1 MSRERHDPADLLGSS
16 ERDDPADFAAL
27 AHTAHMPTGDASEA
41 PSAAIAALTA
51 EVDGMR
57 AEVRGMHAELRHYPA
72 KTDAYRSAVPGI
84 AAATTE
90 LIDAQRSLGEM
101 WLAHRRRLVEE
112 QVERDQRRTRRQ
124 LWLVTEGVGLVGLLI
139 VVLAASGA
147 IPTSRVAI
155 GLPVLVASALM
166 SASMRPRTVRDA
178 GPHAL
183 DIRKGVATASLAV
196 LSLIG
201 AVLWPILGYACV
213 LALAIAAVPVLAA
226 LQTGQRRAAERDV
239 RRV

>member
-1 MSRERHDPADLLGSS
+1 
-16 ERDDPADFAAL
+16 
-27 AHTAHMPTGDASEA
+27 MPTGDASEA

-51 EVDGMR
+51 GVDGMR
-57 AEVRGMHAELRHYPA
+57 AEVRGMHAELRRYPA
-72 KTDAYRSAVPGI
+72 ETAAYRSLVPAI

-90 LIDAQRSLGEM
+90 LIDAQRRLGEM
-101 WLAHRRRLVEE
+101 WLAHRRHLVEE
-112 QVERDQRRTRRQ
+112 QAEHDRRRTRHR
-124 LWLVTEGVGLVGLLI
+124 LWLLTEGVGLVGLLI

-155 GLPVLVASALM
+155 GLPVLLASGLM
-166 SASMRPRTVRDA
+166 TVSMRPRTERDA

-183 DIRKGVATASLAV
+183 DMRKGVATAALAV

-201 AVLWPILGYACV
+201 AVLWPTLGYACV
-213 LALAIAAVPVLAA
+213 LAVAIAAVPVLAA
-226 LQTGQRRAAERDV
+226 LQTRQRRAAEGDI